1 MVMNRRGLDAYKK
14 IERVTNSPRETE
26 ARVLTKG
33 ALMLRD
39 CLDNW
44 EAGERKKLLREA
56 LRFNQKIWSIFQ
68 ANIAA
73 VDSHLPQELRFN
85 LLKLSA
91 FVDREIFAVM
101 ARPSPDKIEAIIKV
115 NLSIATGLRAK
126 PEVASVEKTTEA
138 RISRLE
144 ITR

>member
-1 MVMNRRGLDAYKK
+1 MYKRGLYAYQK
-14 IERVTNSPRETE
+14 IERITNSPRETE

-33 ALMLRD
+33 ALMLKE

-44 EAGERKKLLREA
+44 ETEGRKKMLGEA
-56 LRFNQKIWSIFQ
+56 LIFNQMIWSIFQ
-68 ANIAA
+68 ANVAA
-73 VDSHLPQELRFN
+73 LDSPLPQELRFN
-85 LLKLSA
+85 LLKMSA
-91 FVDREIFAVM
+91 YVDRQIFAIM

-126 PEVASVEKTTEA
+126 PEVESVEEPTEA
-138 RISRLE
+138 RIRRVE